1 MTEKQSQK
9 IRQQII
15 QLRKQ
20 LSALETRRS
29 ADPMDSNN
37 DIWDSFLHLNQE
49 LSQLEQKLL
58 TINDS
63 ITQDIQQCRDQ
74 IITNLQE
81 YNRISQGMREM
92 EKFFLMNFLRPGHV
106 LKQATRKREY
116 LEKEYSRI
124 HSGII
129 DHLFHTLQ
137 EVGAEIRKVLM
148 HSDTAYTA
156 DQRSYEDEQVKEV
169 NLWEVVESI
178 DPQDIVEDVDEDQ
191 ITNDFRRIVLPAVH
205 PDTSETPKEVFL
217 TVMGVYKTLDYL
229 LMEAYVVQYR
239 EETEPD
245 TESEQD
251 VLLNYDILSQ
261 RQREYHRLSE
271 RLDRRLNAIKREL
284 DPIEIN
290 QPDKVR
296 ENILKLREEIKHN
309 IQREGEKIF
318 ELRRKIQELTDFFI
332 QVKRMDDDQ

>member
-1 MTEKQSQK
+1 
-9 IRQQII
+9 
-15 QLRKQ
+15 
-20 LSALETRRS
+20 
-29 ADPMDSNN
+29 
-37 DIWDSFLHLNQE
+37 
-49 LSQLEQKLL
+49 
-58 TINDS
+58 
-63 ITQDIQQCRDQ
+63 
-74 IITNLQE
+74 
-81 YNRISQGMREM
+81 M
-92 EKFFLMNFLRPGHV
+92 EKFFLVNFLRPGHV
-106 LKQATRKREY
+106 LKQATRNREY

-124 HSGII
+124 QSGII

-148 HSDTAYTA
+148 HSDNAYTA

-169 NLWEVVESI
+169 NLWELVESI

-217 TVMGVYKTLDYL
+217 TVMGAYKTLDYL

-245 TESEQD
+245 PESEQD
-251 VLLNYDILSQ
+251 VLLSYDILSQ

-284 DPIEIN
+284 DPIEID

-296 ENILKLREEIKHN
+296 ENILKLREEIKHKL
-309 IQREGEKIF
+309 QREGEKIF

-332 QVKRMDDDQ
+332 KMKRMDDDQ

>member
-15 QLRKQ
+15 RLRKK
-20 LSALETRRS
+20 LSALEADRS
-29 ADPMDSNN
+29 ANPMNNNN

-49 LSQLEQKLL
+49 LSQLEQQLL
-58 TINDS
+58 TINDG

-74 IITNLQE
+74 IIANLQE

-92 EKFFLMNFLRPGHV
+92 EKFFLVNFLRPGHV
-106 LKQATRKREY
+106 LKLATRNREY

-124 HSGII
+124 QSGII
-129 DHLFHTLQ
+129 DHLFHTLE
-137 EVGAEIRKVLM
+137 EVEAEICKVLM
-148 HSDTAYTA
+148 HSDNAYTA
-156 DQRSYEDEQVKEV
+156 DHRSYEDEQVKGV

-205 PDTSETPKEVFL
+205 PDTSETSKEVFL

-239 EETEPD
+239 EATELDP
-245 TESEQD
+245 EQD
-251 VLLNYDILSQ
+251 ILLRYDVLSQ
-261 RQREYHRLSE
+261 RQRKYHQLSE
-271 RLDRRLNAIKREL
+271 RMDRRLNAIKKEL
-284 DPIEIN
+284 DPIEID
-290 QPDKVR
+290 QPDKVK

-309 IQREGEKIF
+309 IQLEGEKIF

-332 QVKRMDDDQ
+332 QMKRTDDDP